1 MKQPLQ
7 KSPIPNSRLFVIRD
21 LRDPHFDPNWHFHP
35 EYQLFVVL
43 KGTGTRFVGDH
54 VKSFEEGDMV
64 FSGPNLPH
72 LWHSDPAY
80 FDPQNGLSTRG
91 IVIYFQ
97 ESFPGQD
104 FIRKDESIRLRQLF
118 EKSRRGLEIY
128 GNTALKIR
136 EKMMMLLQREELDSI
151 ILLLQILNDML
162 HSEEMHELSSAGYTN
177 VMKEGDTEIM
187 KAVHSYVMDNFKQK
201 ISLSEVATIA
211 SMTTTSFSRY
221 FKQHANK
228 TFSELLSEIRIG
240 YACRLLIEEKMNV
253 SQACYESGFQTLSNF
268 NRQFKTLMKRTPL
281 EYKKEYE
288 SVTRQNEKVRS
299 F

>member
-7 KSPIPNSRLFVIRD
+7 KSPIPDSRLFVIRD

-80 FDPQNGLSTRG
+80 FDLKNGLSTRG

-104 FIRKDESIRLRQLF
+104 FIRKDESIRLHQLF
-118 EKSRRGLEIY
+118 ERSRRGLEIY
-128 GNTALKIR
+128 GSTAERIK
-136 EKMMMLLQREELDSI
+136 EKMLQLLQRTELDSI
-151 ILLLQILNDML
+151 ILLLQILNEML
-162 HSEEMHELSSAGYTN
+162 HSDEMSELSSAGYTN
-177 VMKEGDTEIM
+177 EMKDGDTEIM
-187 KAVHSYVMDNFKQK
+187 KAVHSYVMDNFKRK

-211 SMTTTSFSRY
+211 SMTPTSFSRY

-240 YACRLLIEEKMNV
+240 HACRLLIEEKMNV

-268 NRQFKTLMKRTPL
+268 NRQFKTLMHRTPL

-288 SVTRQNEKVRS
+288 TVTQTSK
-299 F
+299 